1 MRSKTPGRRR
11 SILAS
16 LAAALMLAGSAGWA
30 EEPPTRA
37 QVEQLQKQLA
47 EMQKEMEA
55 MRSALRES
63 EAKGAPNPAM
73 HHHMQG
79 MQHHWQMMH
88 DQSCVMAPGTCPHGG
103 PMGGPPPQR

>member
-1 MRSKTPGRRR
+1 MSHRTF
-11 SILAS
+11 
-16 LAAALMLAGSAGWA
+16 LAAVVIAGASAIGSVALA
-30 EEPPTRA
+30 EEAPTRA

-55 MRSALRES
+55 MRAALRQS
-63 EAKGAPNPAM
+63 EAKGAPAPAM

-88 DQSCVMAPGTCPHGG
+88 DQACEMAPGTCPH
-103 PMGGPPPQR
+103 MGAPPAQR